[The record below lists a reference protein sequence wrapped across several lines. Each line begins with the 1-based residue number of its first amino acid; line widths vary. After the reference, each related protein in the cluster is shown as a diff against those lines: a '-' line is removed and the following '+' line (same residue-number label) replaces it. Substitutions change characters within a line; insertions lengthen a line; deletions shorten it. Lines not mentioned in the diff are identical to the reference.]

1 MGKSSSSRSE
11 SIASRFYDRTGP
23 VQVEVAF
30 FVAAVGHLE
39 HLEALLSCMSAN
51 NRKAFKALS
60 SKEKND
66 ILAFA
71 HSVAYH
77 AKSELESGC
86 Y

>member
-1 MGKSSSSRSE
+1 
-11 SIASRFYDRTGP
+11 
-23 VQVEVAF
+23 VAF
-30 FVAAVGHLE
+30 FVAAVE

-66 ILAFA
+66 ILALA

-77 AKSELESGC
+77 AKSELDSGC